1 MIPPGFNY
9 HAPSTVA
16 DALRLLGELED
27 AKVLAGGHSLLPM
40 MKLRFAEP
48 AHLVDLNR
56 IPALRGI
63 REEDGQIVIGAMT
76 VESALI
82 ESSLLQLKVPL
93 LVEAARLIADPQVR
107 NRGTIGGDI
116 AHGDPGNDHPALAI
130 ACDASFVLEGPGGR
144 RAVKADAFFFGTYMT
159 ALEENEILC
168 EIRIPAFAPHT
179 GYAYEKLKRKT
190 GDWATAGAAVVM
202 RMSQGVVD
210 SVRIG
215 LTNLAPMALR
225 AQAAEQVLIG
235 QPLSEA
241 AIENAVRE
249 AVAICDPAE
258 DLRGDRDYK
267 LAMAGEMLRRALRKA
282 ATRCT

>member
-63 REEDGQIVIGAMT
+63 REEHGQIVIGAMT

-93 LVEAARLIADPQVR
+93 LVEAARLIA
-107 NRGTIGGDI
+107 
-116 AHGDPGNDHPALAI
+116 HGDPGNDHPALAI
-130 ACDASFVLEGPGGR
+130 ACDASFVLEGPAGR
-144 RAVKADAFFFGTYMT
+144 RAVKADAFFFGSYMT
-159 ALEENEILC
+159 ALEESEILC
-168 EIRIPAFAPHT
+168 EIRIPAFAPRT

-202 RMSQGVVD
+202 RMSQGAVD
-210 SVRIG
+210 AVRIG

-225 AQAAEQVLIG
+225 AQAAEQALIG